1 MSVITLDGET
11 LNRAGL
17 TATDISALT
26 ALSYRLSAEG
36 FAGACVPA
44 MMDGGQRLVAILNPD
59 NDAILFGFG
68 KDEHGYY
75 VFDWDGRPL
84 VEASSSIDEI
94 LAVFK

>member
-1 MSVITLDGET
+1 VSVITLDGET

>member
-17 TATDISALT
+17 TVADVSVLT
-26 ALSYRLSAEG
+26 ALSYKLSADG
-36 FAGACVPA
+36 LAGACVPA
-44 MMDGGQRLVAILNPD
+44 VMDDGQRMVAILNLD
-59 NDAILFGFG
+59 NEAILFGFG
-68 KDEHGYY
+68 KDEHGYF

-84 VEASSSIDEI
+84 VEFCSSINQI

>member
-1 MSVITLDGET
+1 MSVVTLDRET

-17 TATDISALT
+17 TASEISVLT

-36 FAGACVPA
+36 LAGACVPA
-44 MMDGGQRLVAILNPD
+44 MMDDGQRMVAILNPD
-59 NDAILFGFG
+59 NEAILFGFG
-68 KDEHGYY
+68 KDQHGYF

-84 VEASSSIDEI
+84 IEASSSIDEI